1 MEQLFDFDSFREGK
15 LLCFRYVDNQGKTI
29 DVKKGGSG
37 EAIKIW
43 WTTQKKDVGKSEYWS
58 LAEFV
63 CLLDARYCP
72 YCNAETVGLVQRT
85 NPNAKTPVA
94 YSALDHILPQSKYP
108 LLALSLY
115 NLVPACTRCNS
126 QLKHEHD
133 DFDVEHWDASKPFNA
148 LHPYAHNIHKWF
160 RFVYRPSSV
169 AELFLDPRKSRQ
181 APLAIDHRI
190 PLAKKCRPD
199 EKSFYHE
206 RTKKYSTQYELPGS
220 YYDLYATEI
229 NEILKME
236 MICTPTFID
245 TMKALYKGM
254 GDEDFNL
261 VFRRTSLDPRE
272 INKHRFAKLI
282 IDLHKQIGHD
292 VWPDEWEKIFTD
304 QELQEMKQFVKKS
317 RDMHQTA
324 FEAHKNWI
332 ENSFRAR
339 WNSNTPNVN
348 QNLPKVK

>member
-1 MEQLFDFDSFREGK
+1 M
-15 LLCFRYVDNQGKTI
+15 
-29 DVKKGGSG
+29 
-37 EAIKIW
+37 
-43 WTTQKKDVGKSEYWS
+43 
-58 LAEFV
+58 
-63 CLLDARYCP
+63 
-72 YCNAETVGLVQRT
+72 
-85 NPNAKTPVA
+85 
-94 YSALDHILPQSKYP
+94 
-108 LLALSLY
+108 
-115 NLVPACTRCNS
+115 
-126 QLKHEHD
+126 
-133 DFDVEHWDASKPFNA
+133 
-148 LHPYAHNIHKWF
+148 
-160 RFVYRPSSV
+160 
-169 AELFLDPRKSRQ
+169 
-181 APLAIDHRI
+181 
-190 PLAKKCRPD
+190 AKKCRPD

-261 VFRRTSLDPRE
+261 AFRRTSLDPRE

-292 VWPDEWEKIFTD
+292 VWPDEWEKIFTP
-304 QELQEMKQFVKKS
+304 QELQEMKEFAKKS

-324 FEAHKNWI
+324 FEAYKNWI

-339 WNSNTPNVN
+339 CNP
-348 QNLPKVK
+348 NLPKVK